1 MATASKI
8 QLSASQ
14 TPQFH
19 VANLRRESATKASEL
34 LQINHEKHHIFFNQ
48 DGFHNHIA
56 HHLLTLFALG
66 GTPAQLQSAYD
77 HNASYQR
84 APEPLQSS
92 IVSDMHEPSRF
103 QSYFGQEKY
112 YHDFLVFFQEEINKK
127 GWEATV
133 QEYLF
138 AETELADDMLA
149 RLYAGFLHP
158 LIHLGFGVEFEQPGV
173 IAEALAQAAVH
184 GAWMKGLFLGC
195 EEKVR
200 ERGEAVERKT
210 IVQVL
215 EECRNNEK
223 MRAAAQ
229 EGDANKIRD
238 GILKRAPKEMV
249 DMATQCFVKE
259 GDDLQEKMAEMV
271 NAAGMSPFILLSI
284 LPLTVMTN
292 NVEKQV
298 YFTITAPKP
307 PHIPKLDFFYMHCL
321 NASIF
326 FPRFLATPSFSPHTQ
341 RRLLNWKIWSDITMY
356 VSRGCPPLLPQEVSG
371 YKPKKEGGLDD
382 VIERVKQIDD
392 DGHAAKLVRAI
403 ANAERVCKEWEGRE
417 GFEVKGEMW
426 EKVGLLAVE
435 SLEAGAPEWVR
446 GCGFEGAWE
455 GVPLREGG
463 KL

>member
-19 VANLRRESATKASEL
+19 VANLAPESATKASEL
-34 LQINHEKHHIFFNQ
+34 LQTNHENHHIFFNQ

-66 GTPAQLQSAYD
+66 ATPAQLQAAYD

-84 APEPLQSS
+84 PPEPLQPS
-92 IVSDMHEPSRF
+92 IVSGMQDPSRF
-103 QSYFGQEKY
+103 KNYLGQEKY
-112 YHDFLVFFQEEINKK
+112 YHDFLVFFQEEIDNK
-127 GWEATV
+127 GWEATL

-138 AETELADDMLA
+138 AGTEMADDLLV

-184 GAWMKGLFLGC
+184 GAWMKGLFVGC
-195 EEKVR
+195 EEKVKER
-200 ERGEAVERKT
+200 EAGDVGGRKT

-215 EECRNNEK
+215 EECRSNEK
-223 MRAAAQ
+223 MRTAAQ

-238 GILKRAPKEMV
+238 GILKRAPAEMV
-249 DMATQCFVKE
+249 EMATQCFVKE

-271 NAAGMSPFILLSI
+271 NA
-284 LPLTVMTN
+284 T
-292 NVEKQV
+292 V
-298 YFTITAPKP
+298 YFTSTSQHP

-326 FPRFLATPSFSPHTQ
+326 FARFLATPSFSPHTQ

-356 VSRGCPPLLPQEVSG
+356 VSRGCPPLLLQEITD
-371 YKPKKEGGLDD
+371 YKPKKEGDLAS

-392 DGHAAKLVRAI
+392 DGHAAKL
-403 ANAERVCKEWEGRE
+403 
-417 GFEVKGEMW
+417 
-426 EKVGLLAVE
+426 
-435 SLEAGAPEWVR
+435 
-446 GCGFEGAWE
+446 
-455 GVPLREGG
+455 
-463 KL
+463 